1 MKPHRLRMTHSLLL
15 AYGLYKKMEVYRPHP
30 AQQQE
35 MERFHSSDYI
45 QFLKR
50 VTPDSAKDYLH
61 QLQKCTSDEH
71 AHSDRCT
78 DAVCRSG
85 RAAACGRRD
94 ELIPARPLTFALPS
108 LCCVSIAAAS
118 QPRSIHRLVR
128 PRARAWLHRL
138 AAIRVATAELAAAFE
153 AGSWLTVLL
162 FRAPSS
168 SVCALQPHFRW
179 HV

>member
-78 DAVCRSG
+78 HAVCRSW
-85 RAAACGRRD
+85 RAAAW
-94 ELIPARPLTFALPS
+94 P
-108 LCCVSIAAAS
+108 
-118 QPRSIHRLVR
+118 PR
-128 PRARAWLHRL
+128 
-138 AAIRVATAELAAAFE
+138 
-153 AGSWLTVLL
+153 
-162 FRAPSS
+162 
-168 SVCALQPHFRW
+168 
-179 HV
+179 